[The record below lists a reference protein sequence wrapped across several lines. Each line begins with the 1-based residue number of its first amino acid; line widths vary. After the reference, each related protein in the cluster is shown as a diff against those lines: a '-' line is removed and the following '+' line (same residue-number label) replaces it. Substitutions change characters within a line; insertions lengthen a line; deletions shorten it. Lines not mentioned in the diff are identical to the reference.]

1 MLLGNE
7 NTTTLLQM
15 TEQNNNDLTVLNK
28 DITSIE
34 LTNMTEQKTE
44 QKDAFL
50 L

>member
-44 QKDAFL
+44 
-50 L
+50 